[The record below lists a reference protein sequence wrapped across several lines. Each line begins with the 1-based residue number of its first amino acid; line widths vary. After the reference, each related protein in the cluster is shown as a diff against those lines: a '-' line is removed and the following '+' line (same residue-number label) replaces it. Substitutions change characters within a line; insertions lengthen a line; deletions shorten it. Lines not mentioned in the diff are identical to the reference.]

1 MSDVE
6 WGEFKLGDLFD
17 IENTLSFN
25 TDKLVAGDTYD
36 YVTRT
41 SMNQGIL
48 QTTGFVNEENI
59 NSAGTWSLGL
69 LQMDFF
75 YRRKPWYAGQFIRK
89 ITPKIPIKDSCV
101 EFFTIVLNKLKK
113 KLLTVLVRDVDELFC
128 NSTICLPMKNGE
140 IDFEFMEYILT
151 TTVKNS
157 VNKLD
162 IYLTNSGL
170 KDYELTEE
178 EKNVLAEYEKLE
190 HKEFNVPEIFDVKN
204 TSNLLSSDIVPDSG
218 STPYLCASAENNGV
232 STYTTYDERFLEK
245 GNCIFIGG
253 KTFVVSYQAKDFFSN
268 DSHNIVLYLKDGVR
282 TKLNQ
287 LYIATCVYKSLSHK
301 YSWGDSVSKTKIKN
315 DKVLLP
321 VKNGKP
327 YLDFMETFITAIQK
341 LVIKDVVLYAD
352 SKLEATKNT
361 INNYSKNRM

>member
-1 MSDVE
+1 
-6 WGEFKLGDLFD
+6 
-17 IENTLSFN
+17 
-25 TDKLVAGDTYD
+25 
-36 YVTRT
+36 
-41 SMNQGIL
+41 
-48 QTTGFVNEENI
+48 
-59 NSAGTWSLGL
+59 
-69 LQMDFF
+69 
-75 YRRKPWYAGQFIRK
+75 
-89 ITPKIPIKDSCV
+89 
-101 EFFTIVLNKLKK
+101 
-113 KLLTVLVRDVDELFC
+113 
-128 NSTICLPMKNGE
+128 MKNGE